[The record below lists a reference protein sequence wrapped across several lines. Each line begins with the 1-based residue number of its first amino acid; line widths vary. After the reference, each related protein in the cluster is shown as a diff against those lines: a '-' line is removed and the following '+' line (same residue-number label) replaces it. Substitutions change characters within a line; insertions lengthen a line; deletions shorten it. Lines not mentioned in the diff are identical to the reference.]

1 MFYVVDWDVPSRN
14 GKGVAH
20 LRERGV
26 RVDTGVLEAEVR
38 HSIRNYLHHRRT
50 QRPYVLLQVA
60 QTFYEE
66 SVAACADGTS
76 KWVTRAVS
84 PRHARTERARSQA
97 VLVGSGTAL
106 ADRPRLNV
114 RLGTPP
120 APTLAPAAAGNAV
133 GNSGGG
139 GGGSASL
146 RQPLRV
152 VLDARGRVREGPL
165 LDQRIAPTL
174 IVTAASLQPHPPEW
188 TAAGVEVAVVS
199 VGADGRL
206 SLASV
211 VDALGKRG
219 VLQLLVEGGPT
230 VAGSLLR
237 AGLADELL
245 CIPG

>member
-1 MFYVVDWDVPSRN
+1 MRC
-14 GKGVAH
+14 
-20 LRERGV
+20 
-26 RVDTGVLEAEVR
+26 
-38 HSIRNYLHHRRT
+38 RR
-50 QRPYVLLQVA
+50 RRRRCY
-60 QTFYEE
+60 
-66 SVAACADGTS
+66 
-76 KWVTRAVS
+76 
-84 PRHARTERARSQA
+84 
-97 VLVGSGTAL
+97 
-106 ADRPRLNV
+106 RPRY
-114 RLGTPP
+114 RPPP

-133 GNSGGG
+133 GNSCG

-211 VDALGKRG
+211 MDALGKRG

-237 AGLADELL
+237 AGLPDPQR
-245 CIPG
+245 CITG